1 MRTWAKEV
9 FMNALAQGPVFW
21 VGLIAGLAL
30 LYFLPTII
38 AMIRRVESPGWVI
51 FLNVLPTGVGWL
63 AAMVVAFMMPR
74 REPPP
79 VYVSYQGPSPGYPHP
94 GYPYHQYPEVPG
106 GSW

>member
-1 MRTWAKEV
+1 
-9 FMNALAQGPVFW
+9 MNALAQSPVFW

-51 FLNVLPTGVGWL
+51 FLNILPTGVGWL
-63 AAMVVAFMMPR
+63 AAMVVAFMMAR
-74 REPPP
+74 REPPSA
-79 VYVSYQGPSPGYPHP
+79 YVPYQGPPPGYPHP

>member
-1 MRTWAKEV
+1 MRPWAKEV
-9 FMNALAQGPVFW
+9 LMDALAQSPVFW

-38 AMIRRVESPGWVI
+38 AMVRRVESPGWVI

-79 VYVSYQGPSPGYPHP
+79 AYVPYQGPPPGYSHP
-94 GYPYHQYPEVPG
+94 VYPYHQYPEIPG

>member
-1 MRTWAKEV
+1 MD
-9 FMNALAQGPVFW
+9 ALAQSPVFW

-74 REPPP
+74 REPSPA
-79 VYVSYQGPSPGYPHP
+79 YVPYQGPPPGYPHP
-94 GYPYHQYPEVPG
+94 VYPYHQYPEVPG

>member
-1 MRTWAKEV
+1 
-9 FMNALAQGPVFW
+9 MNALAQSPVFW

-30 LYFLPTII
+30 IYFLPIII

-74 REPPP
+74 REPAPTCLPYQYPP
-79 VYVSYQGPSPGYPHP
+79 PGYAHP
-94 GYPYHQYPEVPG
+94 GYSYHQYPEVPG

>member
-1 MRTWAKEV
+1 
-9 FMNALAQGPVFW
+9 MNALAQSPVFW

-30 LYFLPTII
+30 IYFLPTII

-74 REPPP
+74 HEPPP
-79 VYVSYQGPSPGYPHP
+79 TCLTYEYPPPGYAHP

-106 GSW
+106 RSW

>member
-1 MRTWAKEV
+1 MRLWAKEV
-9 FMNALAQGPVFW
+9 LMNALAQSPVFW

-30 LYFLPTII
+30 FYFLPTII

-79 VYVSYQGPSPGYPHP
+79 AYVPYQDPPPGYPHP
-94 GYPYHQYPEVPG
+94 GYPYHQYP
-106 GSW
+106 